1 MMLSLPAN
9 RGYFCLE
16 TEQMHSDFTK
26 SEQSLSER
34 ISEKY
39 VPGEMRILAWHY
51 LDRSVRTKVFHF

>member
-9 RGYFCLE
+9 RGYFFLE
-16 TEQMHSDFTK
+16 KEQTYSDFTK

-34 ISEKY
+34 ISEKC
-39 VPGEMRILAWHY
+39 VPGEKRILAWHY